1 MATDTAN
8 VIAGVRR
15 TGEVCMLVAVG
26 VTAEATLVRLRH
38 AQVFKDD
45 DLAFVASAFHV
56 GLPRTV
62 AGLAIHAFTRS
73 AGLKSH
79 LVVGRSFRHL
89 VDVFVASLAGFR
101 THVPGVFGLA
111 RRSGR
116 RRALLHISR
125 LHMPHGYEKEG
136 DKQEKQL
143 ADSEMHASLHRT
155 WNSDC
160 ERSPGTYDQFG
171 GASPN
176 KKPAPPCYPPPFGT
190 NNYDRGLGLAATPIP
205 ELDLPPAKCTAH
217 PSP

>member
-56 GLPRTV
+56 GLPWTV
-62 AGLAIHAFTRS
+62 AGLAIHPFAWG
-73 AGLKSH
+73 AGLESH
-79 LVVGRSFRHL
+79 FVVGRSLRRL
-89 VDVFVASLAGFR
+89 VDVLVAALAGFR
-101 THVPGVFGLA
+101 THVPRVFGLA
-111 RRSGR
+111 CRSGR

-125 LHMPHGYEKEG
+125 LHMTYGYEQEG

-143 ADSEMHASLHRT
+143 ADSEMHASLRRT

-160 ERSPGTYDQFG
+160 ERSPGTYD
-171 GASPN
+171 
-176 KKPAPPCYPPPFGT
+176 
-190 NNYDRGLGLAATPIP
+190 
-205 ELDLPPAKCTAH
+205 
-217 PSP
+217 